1 VASFLPRPEGP
12 WSRRRQPRGR
22 LCLNRWP
29 PGGRRAI
36 VRADENY
43 WVFRYLNAP
52 YETETGGHRSTAQLV
67 KRLLRD
73 YVRPYV
79 GRIMLA
85 LLFMAVMA
93 IATALSAWLMK
104 PVVNEIFIG
113 RERSMLWLVGGAVF
127 ATFAIKGIA
136 NYVQTA
142 LMSNVGLAIIA
153 DSQKRLYAHLAG
165 MDLAFFQRH
174 STGRLISRFTNDI
187 NAMRVAVSN
196 ALTGFGKD
204 LLSLVGLVTVMFLQD
219 WQLAAISFFI
229 FPVAILP
236 IVRLGRRIRR
246 VTANTQS
253 ELGLFTTLLEQTIQG
268 IRVVKAYGM
277 QEYEKGRIGGIIDR
291 IFALS
296 YRSARIRAMS
306 SPIMETLGG
315 LAVAIVVVYGGHRVI
330 EAETDAGS
338 FFSFITALLLAY
350 EPMKRLANL
359 NASLQEGLAGAERLF
374 SVLDVERQIVEKPG
388 AIELPPSPGAI
399 TLEDLR
405 FSYIKGT
412 PALGGVD
419 LVIPAGK
426 RVALVG
432 PSGAGK
438 STIFNLILRFYDP
451 TGGRVTVDGFDIRD
465 LTFASLHGQI
475 ALVSQEITLFDDTV
489 RANIAYGRADATD
502 AEIEAAAKAAAAH
515 DFIVEL
521 PEGYETSV
529 GELGMKLSGG
539 QRQRLAIA
547 RAMLKDAPI
556 LLLDEA
562 TSALD
567 TESERQVQTALDQLM
582 KGRTTLVIAHRLSTV
597 TGADLIYVINDGAI
611 IESGRHDELLAAGGA
626 YARLYALQFAEDEAA
641 DPPCL
646 P

>member
-1 VASFLPRPEGP
+1 
-12 WSRRRQPRGR
+12 
-22 LCLNRWP
+22 
-29 PGGRRAI
+29 
-36 VRADENY
+36 
-43 WVFRYLNAP
+43 LNAP
-52 YETETGGHRSTAQLV
+52 YETETGGHRSTAELV

-79 GRIMLA
+79 GRIVLA

-93 IATALSAWLMK
+93 GATALSAWLMK

-113 RERSMLWLVGGAVF
+113 RERAMLWLVGGAVF
-127 ATFAIKGIA
+127 ATFAVKGIA
-136 NYVQTA
+136 NYFQTA

-153 DSQKRLYAHLAG
+153 DSQKRLYAHLVG
-165 MDLAFFQRH
+165 MDLAFFYHH

-204 LLSLVGLVTVMFLQD
+204 LLSLVGLVIVMFLQD

-246 VTANTQS
+246 VTADTQS

-277 QEYEKGRIGGIIDR
+277 QKYEKDRIGGIIDR
-291 IFALS
+291 IFSLS

-330 EAETDAGS
+330 EVETDAGA

-374 SVLDVERQIVEKPG
+374 SVLDIERQIVENSG
-388 AIELPPSPGAI
+388 AVYLPPSPGAI
-399 TLEDLR
+399 KLEDVH
-405 FSYIKGT
+405 FSYIEGT
-412 PALGGVD
+412 PALGGID

-451 TGGRVTVDGFDIRD
+451 TRGRVTVDGFDIRD
-465 LTFASLHGQI
+465 VTLASLHRQI

-489 RANIAYGRADATD
+489 RANIAYGRAGATGD
-502 AEIEAAAKAAAAH
+502 EIEVAAKAAAAH
-515 DFIVEL
+515 DFIVDL
-521 PEGYETSV
+521 PQGYGTPV
-529 GELGMKLSGG
+529 GELGLNLSGG

-567 TESERQVQTALDQLM
+567 TESEHQVQTALDQLM
-582 KGRTTLVIAHRLSTV
+582 MGRTTLVIAHRLSTV
-597 TGADLIYVINDGAI
+597 IGADLIHVINDGVI
-611 IESGRHDELLAAGGA
+611 LESGRHDELLAAGGA
-626 YARLYALQFAEDEAA
+626 YARLYALQFSDDETA
-641 DPPCL
+641 DAQL
-646 P
+646 ASA